1 MTSAEQQNK
10 VKHLM
15 KPRQAWNDKIISEV
29 GYEASAGTENRYFY
43 RIKKHKILI
52 KVFIYFKCNIRIVP

>member
-1 MTSAEQQNK
+1 
-10 VKHLM
+10 M